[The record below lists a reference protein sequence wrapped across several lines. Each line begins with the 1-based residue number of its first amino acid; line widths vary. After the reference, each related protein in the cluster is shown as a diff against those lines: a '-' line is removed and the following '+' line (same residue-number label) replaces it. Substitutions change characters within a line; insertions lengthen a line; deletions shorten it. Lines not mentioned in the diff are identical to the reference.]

1 MYFWTE
7 LLCQC
12 KQQHHNRGIKG
23 LDIQIRDRIADS
35 ARKIESLAEI
45 MELCFDHMT
54 EYPGAASF
62 QYCLEEIRTEAEGIR
77 TMIRKAGES
86 DTGREES
93 SA

>member
-1 MYFWTE
+1 
-7 LLCQC
+7 
-12 KQQHHNRGIKG
+12 
-23 LDIQIRDRIADS
+23 
-35 ARKIESLAEI
+35 

-86 DTGREES
+86 DTGREDL

>member
-1 MYFWTE
+1 M
-7 LLCQC
+7 
-12 KQQHHNRGIKG
+12 
-23 LDIQIRDRIADS
+23 DIQTRDRIADS
-35 ARKIESLAEI
+35 ARKVESLAEI

-86 DTGREES
+86 DTGREDS